1 MSWHIP
7 EPLAQAYVDGDVQGA
22 RAASVEAHVMACDVC
37 RSLVGSAVPTDRLDA
52 IWSEVEELVDA
63 PRATW
68 VERLLTG
75 VGLPE
80 TDARLVAAA
89 PSLHTSWFT
98 AVVAVLAFGVW
109 AGQAG
114 GRGAVVFLIIAP
126 LVPVLAVAGA
136 YGPRVDPTYEVSV
149 SSPYPTLRLVLLRA
163 TAVVLASGALAVV
176 ASTMVPDVN
185 GAAAWLLPSLALVSL
200 TLVLARWLPLPVAAG
215 AVAVSYAVPL
225 LAALYADADVLDVV
239 RSASLQWTAL
249 AVGVAALVFM
259 TADPQ
264 VRAALRRKP

>member
-7 EPLAQAYVDGDVQGA
+7 EPLAQAYVAGDVQGA
-22 RAASVEAHVMACDVC
+22 RAASVEAHVMACDTC
-37 RSLVGSAVPTDRLDA
+37 RALVGGAVPTDRLEA
-52 IWSEVEELVDA
+52 IWSEVEEQVDA
-63 PRATW
+63 PRSSW
-68 VERLLTG
+68 VERLLTA

-89 PSLHTSWFT
+89 PSLHASWFT
-98 AVVAVLAFGVW
+98 ALVAVLAFAVW

-114 GRGAVVFLIIAP
+114 GRGAVVFLILAP

-149 SSPYPTLRLVLLRA
+149 ASPYPTLRLVLLRA
-163 TAVVLASGALAVV
+163 AAVALASGMLAALA
-176 ASTMVPDVN
+176 STLVPDIEV
-185 GAAAWLLPSLALVSL
+185 AAAWLLPSLALVSL

-215 AVAVSYAVPL
+215 GVAVSYAVPL
-225 LAALYADADVLDVV
+225 LLALYADANVLDVV
-239 RSASLQWTAL
+239 LSASLQWAAL

-259 TADPQ
+259 TTDPQ
-264 VRAALRRKP
+264 LRAALRRNR